1 MTYCRRLHELK
12 TPYRDGTTHV
22 TLEPVDVALH
32 EAALET
38 KQSVVEVA
46 VPVISVHIAVIG
58 NKSR

>member
-1 MTYCRRLHELK
+1 LHDLK